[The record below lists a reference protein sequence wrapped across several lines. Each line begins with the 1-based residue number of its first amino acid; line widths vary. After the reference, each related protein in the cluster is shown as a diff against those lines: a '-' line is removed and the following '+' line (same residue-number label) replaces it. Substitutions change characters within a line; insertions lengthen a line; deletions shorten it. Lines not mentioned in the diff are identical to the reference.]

1 MPWEHHA
8 MGTNVD
14 APLQE
19 FFDRF
24 ELPIRSV
31 EFTCVNGYVLASVRF
46 YIIPCDSVTELEKR
60 RGVLLNKCSLF
71 SMYVYPWEVENS
83 EDLPEPLSGA
93 ERPVQLG
100 RELGEVT
107 SDFGRLRAIPG
118 GASGCRPVLCS
129 GNRCRVQ
136 PGIGAADLRT
146 RSGEPEASVGPGAE
160 YPLRLERA
168 QQFDDGTLVRKQR
181 LGQVAAQFVEQ
192 LPG

>member
-1 MPWEHHA
+1 MKRSIIFLLAVLLCVTAIARKPGYADYKPLSAFGGDTVAYLDYNWSAHA

-46 YIIPCDSVTELEKR
+46 YIIPCDSVNELEKR

-83 EDLPEPLSGA
+83 EDLPDYETIHRSIPELK
-93 ERPVQLG
+93 ERGTVLLPWKEEYREVLG
-100 RELGEVT
+100 RYLVQNVQFNWDE
-107 SDFGRLRAIPG
+107 SDE
-118 GASGCRPVLCS
+118 
-129 GNRCRVQ
+129 N
-136 PGIGAADLRT
+136 
-146 RSGEPEASVGPGAE
+146 
-160 YPLRLERA
+160 
-168 QQFDDGTLVRKQR
+168 
-181 LGQVAAQFVEQ
+181 
-192 LPG
+192 